1 MLKGRAD
8 AWSDAPRSIL
18 RYQLLGAHVGAAEG
32 VQLCILWMLVDR
44 QRRQPS
50 ELVEDDVDACAHN
63 LHACS

>member
-32 VQLCILWMLVDR
+32 VQLCILWMLVEPYAAVHLR
-44 QRRQPS
+44 
-50 ELVEDDVDACAHN
+50 C
-63 LHACS
+63 